1 MPAIPTEPTAP
12 YGAGSRPTI
21 ADPLFTLSEFAA
33 HCRVS
38 VFTVRRAI
46 RRGELRV
53 IRVTPRRYVIRL
65 SEGERYL
72 VAREAAA

>member
-1 MPAIPTEPTAP
+1 MMPPIPAEQTSP
-12 YGAGSRPTI
+12 YGV
-21 ADPLFTLSEFAA
+21 DPLLTISEFAKRI
-33 HCRVS
+33 RVS